1 MPNFPRSA
9 RGDVPPVRDAALEA
23 LLAGNLPPEQVT
35 DGLRPV
41 AEVIAALCA
50 APARSE
56 IAAEA
61 RAREVYRA
69 AFSRPPAH
77 APRRR
82 RRPVLASLL
91 SAQLAAAA
99 VLILGGIAAAWLGV
113 LPASAQRLAHE
124 VFGAP
129 AARPSAP
136 AQHPA
141 AATSPNAPQ
150 TTPAG
155 PDATGPRAHGL
166 CTAYWHAKAHGHARQ
181 KSVAFRNLAAAAGG
195 AANIPVYCA
204 GVPHPGKTPPGKTP
218 PGRTDPGRTN
228 PGNARPGTSP
238 PGSPPGG
245 QPSAHPSHPGHAQHT
260 GRSATSRG

>member
-9 RGDVPPVRDAALEA
+9 RGDVPPVRDAAFDA
-23 LLAGNLPPEQVT
+23 LLAGNLPPEQAT

-113 LPASAQRLAHE
+113 LPAPVQRLAHE

-129 AARPSAP
+129 AARHSAP
-136 AQHPA
+136 TQHPA
-141 AATSPNAPQ
+141 AAASPNATSP
-150 TTPAG
+150 TPTG
-155 PDATGPRAHGL
+155 PDATGLRAHGL
-166 CTAYWHAKAHGHARQ
+166 CTAYWHAQAHGTASQ

-195 AANIPVYCA
+195 AANIPAYCA
-204 GVPHPGKTPPGKTP
+204 GVPHPGKTPPGQ
-218 PGRTDPGRTN
+218 TN
-228 PGNARPGTSP
+228 PGNAHPSASPPGRPASP
-238 PGSPPGG
+238 PGS
-245 QPSAHPSHPGHAQHT
+245 QPSAHPSHPAHAQHT
-260 GRSATSRG
+260 GRPATRRS

>member
-9 RGDVPPVRDAALEA
+9 RGDVPPLGDAAFEA
-23 LLAGNLPPEQVT
+23 LLAGNLPPEQAA

-41 AEVIAALCA
+41 AEVIAALSL

-61 RAREVYRA
+61 RAREAYRA
-69 AFSRPPAH
+69 AFSRPAPH

-82 RRPVLASLL
+82 RHPVLASLL

-99 VLILGGIAAAWLGV
+99 VLILGAIAAAAWVGV
-113 LPASAQRLAHE
+113 LPAPVQRLAHD

-129 AARPSAP
+129 AARHSAP

-141 AATSPNAPQ
+141 AATDPNATSP
-150 TTPAG
+150 TPTG
-155 PDATGPRAHGL
+155 PPATGPDAHGL
-166 CTAYWHAKAHGHARQ
+166 CTAYWHAQAHGNASQ

-195 AANIPVYCA
+195 AANITAYCA
-204 GVPHPGKTPPGKTP
+204 GVPHPGSTPPGKT
-218 PGRTDPGRTN
+218 N
-228 PGNARPGTSP
+228 PGNAHRGASP
-238 PGSPPGG
+238 PGKPASPPGG
-245 QPSAHPSHPGHAQHT
+245 QPSAHPSRSGNAQHT
-260 GRSATSRG
+260 GQPATSRG